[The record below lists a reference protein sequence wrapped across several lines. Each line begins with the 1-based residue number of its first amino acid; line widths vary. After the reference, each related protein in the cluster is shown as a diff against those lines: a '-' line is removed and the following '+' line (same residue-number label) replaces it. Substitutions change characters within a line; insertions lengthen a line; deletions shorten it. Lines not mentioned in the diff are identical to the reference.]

1 MKFVHCAD
9 LHLDT
14 AFSGLGGGKRCAV
27 RQAELRRTFL
37 SIIELA
43 KEADA
48 LFIAGDLFDQDMV
61 EAETV
66 AALCAGFA
74 SLGEIPVFI
83 AAGNHD
89 PLIEQSYYKLMSL
102 PANVHVFGTE
112 LECYQVADCD
122 VCGISFSHSAQRES
136 LLSAFHCPTERP
148 AVLVMHGDLG
158 GTDYNP
164 IDRAMVAG
172 SGLSYLALGHI
183 HSYMETKI
191 GHTVC
196 VYPGCPEGRGF
207 DELDAKGVVCGEVTK
222 EGVVTNF
229 VPVCKRQYREVSV
242 DVSGLLTHD
251 EMIRSVRQS
260 VQNTEDL
267 YKFILVGETEL
278 VPDTDVVAEAF
289 GDCFFAKVYDRTKR
303 PLHLEELVK
312 EDGVRGQFAEKMLA
326 REETGKEELY
336 RMALEYGLQALAGE
350 KVKSL

>member
-14 AFSGLGGGKRCAV
+14 AFSGLGGGKSGAV

-48 LFIAGDLFDQDMV
+48 LFIAGDLFDQDSV

-66 AALCAGFA
+66 TTLCAGFA
-74 SLGEIPVFI
+74 SLGEVPVFI

-89 PLIEQSYYKLMSL
+89 PLSEQSYYKLMSL
-102 PANVHVFGTE
+102 SPNVHVFGTD

-122 VCGISFSHSAQRES
+122 VCGISFSRAVQEES
-136 LLSAFHCPTERP
+136 LLTAFSCPSDRP
-148 AVLVMHGDLG
+148 SVLVMHGDLG
-158 GTDYNP
+158 GSDYNP

-191 GHTVC
+191 GQTVC

-207 DELDAKGVVCGEVTK
+207 DELDDKGVVCGEVTK
-222 EGVVTNF
+222 DGVTTKF
-229 VPVCKRQYREVSV
+229 VPLCKRRYREIPV

-251 EMIRSVRQS
+251 EIIRTVRQS
-260 VQNTEDL
+260 VQNAEDL

-278 VPDTDVVAEAF
+278 VPDVDVVAEAF
-289 GDCFFAKVYDRTKR
+289 NDCFYAKVYDRTGR
-303 PLHLEELVK
+303 PLYLDELVK

-326 REETGKEELY
+326 KEEAGKEDLY
-336 RMALEYGLQALAGE
+336 RRALEYGLSALAGE